1 MNQFKTDIDY
11 NSEIDKFK
19 NSIIYF
25 DWNILTQLWILMTF
39 VKLFYP
45 KLTKQGKM
53 PIRKVMF
60 T

>member
-45 KLTKQGKM
+45 KLTK
-53 PIRKVMF
+53 
-60 T
+60 